1 MIEVLQ
7 PGLTTIQDLGRKG
20 WEAFGMPR
28 SGALDPF
35 LACVA
40 NKLAGNQP
48 DSPLLEFA
56 LVGPS
61 LRFHKT
67 CTLAFVAFSVRY
79 SLNGNKAPEFE
90 AFSVPAGSN
99 LSFEGMEGW
108 FGYIAVSGGIQ
119 AEKILG
125 SSSAYTAGGIQGRL
139 RQGDQLKVRKKS
151 ELCFAVKK
159 ESLGLRQDPVLQILE
174 AAHTHLFSEQS
185 KQLLSTSEYTISAQS
200 DRMGI
205 RLQGPPLEVPE
216 IRRSL
221 PTLPGVVQAARSG
234 QPIILGPEGPVTG
247 GYPQIGIL
255 SETSWTTLAAIQP
268 GKSIRF
274 EWINLDAAQEFRNH
288 RNGIFSNTLAWKPLS
303 GI

>member
-35 LACVA
+35 FARVA

-56 LVGPS
+56 LVGPL
-61 LRFHKT
+61 LRSDKAY
-67 CTLAFVAFSVRY
+67 TLVLVAHSARY
-79 SLNGNKAPEFE
+79 SLDGNKVPEFQ
-90 AFSVPAGSN
+90 AFPVSPGSK

-119 AEKILG
+119 AEEILG
-125 SSSAYTAGGIQGRL
+125 SSSAYTAGGIAGRL
-139 RQGDQLKVRKKS
+139 RQGDELKTGKKN
-151 ELCFAVKK
+151 EQCFALKK
-159 ESLGLRQDPVLQILE
+159 ESLGLRQDHVLQILE

-185 KQLLSTSEYTISAQS
+185 KHLLSSGEFTISAQS

-205 RLQGPPLEVPE
+205 RLQGVALEVPE
-216 IRRSL
+216 VRRSV
-221 PTLPGVVQAARSG
+221 PTLPGVVQVARSG

-255 SETSWTTLAAIQP
+255 SEASWTSLAAIQP

-274 EWINLDAAQEFRNH
+274 EWINLDAALEFRNQ
-288 RNGIFSNTLAWKPLS
+288 RNSIFSNTLAWKPLS
-303 GI
+303 GL